1 MSCMQKKIFF
11 IFKNTKHVHFLSAI
25 QRRDVFWDILYAKI
39 GEHYPVA
46 SAVYGPSFQVP
57 LLSWPPDLASGK
69 GTEGPPLASSGNT
82 PPGPP
87 LAAGKIPP
95 DRHVSDV

>member
-1 MSCMQKKIFF
+1 MRHSKKVCFF
-11 IFKNTKHVHFLSAI
+11 MDT
-25 QRRDVFWDILYAKI
+25 LYVRI

-46 SAVYGPSFQVP
+46 SAVYGPSVQVP

-69 GTEGPPLASSGNT
+69 GTAGPPLASSGNT
-82 PPGPP
+82 SPGPP

-95 DRHVSDV
+95 ARHVSDV